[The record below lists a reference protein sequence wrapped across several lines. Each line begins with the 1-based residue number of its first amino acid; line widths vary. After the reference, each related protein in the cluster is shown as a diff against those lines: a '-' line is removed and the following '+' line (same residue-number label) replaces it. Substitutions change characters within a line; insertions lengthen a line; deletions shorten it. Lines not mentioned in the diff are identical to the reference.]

1 MSQTTYFTPGPS
13 QLYPNIDGFIKD
25 ALDEDVGS
33 ISHRSGAFKGIY
45 ADTVSRLHQLLSLP
59 ENFHVLFLGSA
70 TESWERIF
78 NSLVEKKSYHYVNGS
93 FSKKF
98 HQYGIESGKE
108 SIKEEAPFGAGFD
121 VDTTKIPQDTELVAF
136 TQNETS
142 SGVMTGVEDIEKV
155 RKSHP
160 NALVAVDVVSSLP
173 YPNFDYNNIDTLF
186 FSVQKCFGLPAGLGV
201 WIVNDRC
208 VKKAEELKAKG
219 HQAGAHH
226 TLLELVSKAKE
237 NQTPST
243 PNALNIYLLSR
254 VLESML
260 EKGAEQIRKE
270 TDEKYELLHQLIAES
285 SFLSESV
292 ENERHRSKTVIVA
305 NTAIEPSVINGYLKQ
320 FNMAVGSGY
329 GSYKTSQI
337 RIANFPAHST
347 AAIKELIEALKKEEL
362 INQPA

>member
-1 MSQTTYFTPGPS
+1 
-13 QLYPNIDGFIKD
+13 
-25 ALDEDVGS
+25 
-33 ISHRSGAFKGIY
+33 
-45 ADTVSRLHQLLSLP
+45 
-59 ENFHVLFLGSA
+59 
-70 TESWERIF
+70 
-78 NSLVEKKSYHYVNGS
+78 
-93 FSKKF
+93 
-98 HQYGIESGKE
+98 
-108 SIKEEAPFGAGFD
+108 
-121 VDTTKIPQDTELVAF
+121 
-136 TQNETS
+136 
-142 SGVMTGVEDIEKV
+142 MTGVEDIEKV